1 MASSIKRKEEIECT
15 LHREQGRAERRRRVG
30 QVKVFAMLTS
40 ENVLSMQEEDTRK
53 QITDNLYIFSYVSVC
68 VLSVYVRV
76 SVCIIDYGGRF
87 FAAFC

>member
-15 LHREQGRAERRRRVG
+15 LHRGGDGWGRVVG

-53 QITDNLYIFSYVSVC
+53 QITDNLYIFAYVSGVCVC
-68 VLSVYVRV
+68 VLSSYVC
-76 SVCIIDYGGRF
+76 VCIIDCGGRF

>member
-15 LHREQGRAERRRRVG
+15 LHREKGRRGVGKVVG

-53 QITDNLYIFSYVSVC
+53 QITDNLYILPMSVC
-68 VLSVYVRV
+68 VCV
-76 SVCIIDYGGRF
+76 SCLCVCV
-87 FAAFC
+87 

>member
-1 MASSIKRKEEIECT
+1 M
-15 LHREQGRAERRRRVG
+15 VG

-53 QITDNLYIFSYVSVC
+53 QITDNLYIFAYFSVRVC
-68 VLSVYVRV
+68 VLSVC
-76 SVCIIDYGGRF
+76 VCIIDCGGRF

>member
-1 MASSIKRKEEIECT
+1 M
-15 LHREQGRAERRRRVG
+15 VG

-53 QITDNLYIFSYVSVC
+53 QITDNLYIFAYVSVRVC
-68 VLSVYVRV
+68 MCLSSYVC
-76 SVCIIDYGGRF
+76 VCIIDCGGRF